1 LKLGWAIAL
10 LLAAFA
16 LRAHALG
23 AKSLWYD
30 ELRQVEVAQQPL
42 ADFTRY
48 LLLHAGR
55 PLDYLVTHALLPWGR
70 QEFWLRVPAL
80 LWGTLSV
87 AVFYA
92 LARRWLGA
100 RAALWAAALLAAS
113 PFAVQYSQEQRPYAL
128 YLLIALLALWT
139 LERALARRS
148 AGAWLVFA
156 LTAAAGTLTHFF
168 YAILL
173 GVQGL
178 YGLVVLAW
186 PPRRPG
192 WARSLAALAA
202 SGLAGIAALQV
213 AAKPEHLLLFTERFL
228 GALSQASSGAG
239 LVSDAGQA
247 VRLSD
252 TLNADFFLKGLLPAF
267 GAGLSLIAL
276 LVFNG
281 LAALG
286 LVVLAARDRRRLL
299 QVALW
304 LVVAPALVLVYL
316 QYRQEFFAIRYI
328 IFALPVYLLLVGQGL
343 EWVAGGRPNPPSP
356 FPRRKGVPSEQASGH
371 GRARLYAGGEAFR
384 HGGLEEDRPV
394 SPELVGRLVA
404 GAVLAV
410 MLGLSLLEV
419 RAGYHV
425 PKDDWRRVGAFLTAN
440 VRSGDTLGAPD
451 VQAFIRFY
459 APEQPATIV
468 DTSDRGPHE
477 EALADGERFWF
488 VWSDYTLL
496 PVDDTRAW
504 VNSLTGVTFQL
515 DPHIKVI
522 FVHPGRTQAEMLEEA
537 EGFVV
542 PPPTLK

>member
-1 LKLGWAIAL
+1 VPRLRPGFAPGIRSKLWWAVAL

-16 LRAHALG
+16 LRVHALG

-42 ADFTRY
+42 ADFRRH

-55 PLDYLVTHALLPWGR
+55 PLDYLVTHVLLAWGH

-87 AVFYA
+87 AVFFA

-100 RAALWAAALLAAS
+100 RPALWALALLAAS

-139 LERALARRS
+139 LEHALARRG
-148 AGAWLVFA
+148 ARAWLLFA

-168 YAILL
+168 YVILL

-178 YGLVVLAW
+178 YGLAVLAW

-192 WARSLAALAA
+192 WARALAALAA
-202 SGLAGIAALQV
+202 SGLAGFAALQI
-213 AAKPEHLLLFTERFL
+213 ASKPEHLLLFAERFL
-228 GALSQASSGAG
+228 GALGGASAGGG

-252 TLNADFFLKGLLPAF
+252 TINADFFLKGLLPAF
-267 GAGLSLIAL
+267 GAGPAALAL

-281 LAALG
+281 LALLG
-286 LVVLAARDRRRLL
+286 LVGLAARDRWRLL
-299 QVALW
+299 QAMLW
-304 LVVAPALVLVYL
+304 LVVAPALVVIYL

-328 IFALPVYLLLVGQGL
+328 IFGLPTYLLLVAQGL
-343 EWVAGGRPNPPSP
+343 AWLSAGGPTPPVPPSLEGRRVPLTQTAGHPPASAQRVQP
-356 FPRRKGVPSEQASGH
+356 FI
-371 GRARLYAGGEAFR
+371 
-384 HGGLEEDRPV
+384 
-394 SPELVGRLVA
+394 A

-410 MLGLSLLEV
+410 LLGLSLVEV

-440 VRSGDTLGAPD
+440 VRPGDTLGAPD

-459 APEQPATIV
+459 APAQPATLV

-504 VNSLTGVTFQL
+504 VSSLTGVTFQL
-515 DPHIKVI
+515 DPHIRVI

-537 EGFVV
+537 QGFVV
-542 PPPTLK
+542 PPPTLN